1 MNTNRI
7 VITRFAPSPTG
18 NLHIGGARTALF
30 NWLFAKNQKGK
41 FLLRIEDTDTQRSKN
56 EFYEQII
63 STLKWLE
70 INWDEEPYIQS
81 NNIKSHV
88 NIANILLKNGHAY
101 KCYCTEKELED
112 EKKLYLEKKI
122 PYTYSKKCRNILE
135 NIDNKSF
142 VVRFKS
148 KIEGKT
154 VLKDLVQ
161 GNIEINNNTIEDFV
175 ILRKDNKPTYNL
187 SAAVD
192 DYQMK
197 ITHVIRGDDHKIN
210 AFKQVQIFERMNW
223 KMPEY
228 AHIPLIHS
236 KEGKKLSK
244 RDDASTVEDY
254 KKIGI
259 LPEALRNYLLRLG
272 WSYKDK
278 EIFTEEESIKFFNLK
293 NIGKSP
299 SKLDFDRIKSI
310 NEFYI
315 KSTRDDILIEKL
327 INYSKLYKKE
337 IPKQFYDTI
346 KINLSFLKNKSK
358 SLEDIYNNSKYIFSY
373 ELKDDE
379 IKKIDKSKF
388 TIIKNIYFLIKREKK
403 IDKDYLKNIF
413 DKIIETEKINFKDIG
428 QPLRIILTGSEYGPA
443 IYDIANSL
451 SFDEF
456 INRLELFF
464 SKIDKNIKNW

>member
-1 MNTNRI
+1 MNTNQI

-135 NIDNKSF
+135 DINNKSF

-388 TIIKNIYFLIKREKK
+388 TIIKNIYFLIKKEKK

-464 SKIDKNIKNW
+464 SKIDKNIKN

>member
-1 MNTNRI
+1 MNTNQV

-197 ITHVIRGDDHKIN
+197 ITHVIRGDDHKIY

-388 TIIKNIYFLIKREKK
+388 TIIKNIYFLIKKEKK

-413 DKIIETEKINFKDIG
+413 DKIIETEKVNFKDIG

-464 SKIDKNIKNW
+464 SKIDKNIKN

>member
-1 MNTNRI
+1 MNNIQR

-30 NWLFAKNQKGK
+30 NWLFSKNQKGK
-41 FLLRIEDTDTQRSKN
+41 FLLRIEDTDVQRSKD
-56 EFYEQII
+56 EYYEQII

-81 NNIKSHV
+81 KNIESHI
-88 NIANILLKNGHAY
+88 NIANTLLKNGYAY
-101 KCYCTEKELED
+101 KCYCTEKELEE
-112 EKKLYLEKKI
+112 EKKIYLEKKI

-135 NIDNKSF
+135 ENNNKSF

-148 KIEGKT
+148 KVEGKT
-154 VLKDLVQ
+154 ILKDLVQ
-161 GNIEINNNTIEDFV
+161 GNIEINNSTIEDFV

-192 DYQMK
+192 DYQMQ
-197 ITHVIRGDDHKIN
+197 ISHVIRGDDHKIN
-210 AFKQVQIFERMNW
+210 AFKQIQIFESMNW
-223 KMPEY
+223 KIPEY

-236 KEGKKLSK
+236 MEGKKLSK

-278 EIFTEEESIKFFNLK
+278 EIFSAQESIELFSLK

-299 SKLDFDRIKSI
+299 SKLDFERIKSI
-310 NEFYI
+310 NEYYI
-315 KSTRDDILIEKL
+315 KSTKDEILLEKL
-327 INYSKLYKKE
+327 IHYSELYKEK
-337 IPKQFYDTI
+337 IPKQFHETI

-373 ELKDDE
+373 ELNESE
-379 IKKIDKSKF
+379 IQKIDKSKL
-388 TIIKNIYFLIKREKK
+388 TIIKNIYSLIKKNK
-403 IDKDYLKNIF
+403 DISKDYLKSIF
-413 DKIIETEKINFKDIG
+413 DKIIETEKINFKDLG

-451 SFDEF
+451 GLDEF
-456 INRLELFF
+456 LKRLELFF
-464 SKIDKNIKNW
+464 SKMDKNIKN

>member
-1 MNTNRI
+1 MNNIQR

-30 NWLFAKNQKGK
+30 NWLFSKNQKGK
-41 FLLRIEDTDTQRSKN
+41 FLLRIEDTDVQRSKD
-56 EFYEQII
+56 EYYEQII

-81 NNIKSHV
+81 KNIESHI
-88 NIANILLKNGHAY
+88 NIANTLLKNGYAY
-101 KCYCTEKELED
+101 KCYCTEKELEE
-112 EKKLYLEKKI
+112 EKKIYLEKKI

-135 NIDNKSF
+135 ENNNKSF

-148 KIEGKT
+148 KVEGKT
-154 VLKDLVQ
+154 ILKDLVQ
-161 GNIEINNNTIEDFV
+161 GNIEINNSTIEDFV

-192 DYQMK
+192 DYQMQ
-197 ITHVIRGDDHKIN
+197 ISHVIRGDDHKIN
-210 AFKQVQIFERMNW
+210 AFKQIQIFESMNW
-223 KMPEY
+223 KIPEY

-236 KEGKKLSK
+236 MEGKKLSK

-272 WSYKDK
+272 WSCKDK
-278 EIFTEEESIKFFNLK
+278 EIFSAQESIELFSLK

-299 SKLDFDRIKSI
+299 SKLDFERIKSI
-310 NEFYI
+310 NEYYI
-315 KSTRDDILIEKL
+315 KSTKDEILLEKL
-327 INYSKLYKKE
+327 IHYSELYKEK
-337 IPKQFYDTI
+337 IPKQFHETI

-373 ELKDDE
+373 ELNESE
-379 IKKIDKSKF
+379 IKKIDKSKL
-388 TIIKNIYFLIKREKK
+388 TIIKNIHSLIKKNK
-403 IDKDYLKNIF
+403 DISKDYLKSIF
-413 DKIIETEKINFKDIG
+413 DKIIETEKINFKDLG

-443 IYDIANSL
+443 IYDIASSL
-451 SFDEF
+451 GLDEF
-456 INRLELFF
+456 VNRLELFF
-464 SKIDKNIKNW
+464 AKIDKNIKN

>member
-1 MNTNRI
+1 MNTNQI

-135 NIDNKSF
+135 DINNKSF

-154 VLKDLVQ
+154 ILKDLVQ

-210 AFKQVQIFERMNW
+210 AFKQIQIFERMNW
-223 KMPEY
+223 KMPKY

-337 IPKQFYDTI
+337 IPKQFYETI

-379 IKKIDKSKF
+379 IKRIDKSKF
-388 TIIKNIYFLIKREKK
+388 TIIKNIYFLIKKEKK

-413 DKIIETEKINFKDIG
+413 DKIIETEKVNFKDIG

-464 SKIDKNIKNW
+464 SKIDKNIKN

>member
-388 TIIKNIYFLIKREKK
+388 TIIKNIYFLIKKEKK

-413 DKIIETEKINFKDIG
+413 DKIIETEKVNFKDIG

-464 SKIDKNIKNW
+464 SKIDKNIKN

>member
-1 MNTNRI
+1 MNTI
-7 VITRFAPSPTG
+7 QKVITRFAPSPTG

-30 NWLFAKNQKGK
+30 NWLFSKNQKGK
-41 FLLRIEDTDTQRSKN
+41 FLLRIEDTDIQRSKN
-56 EFYEQII
+56 EYYEQII

-81 NNIKSHV
+81 KNIESHI

-101 KCYCTEKELED
+101 KCYCTEKDLEE

-122 PYTYSKKCRNILE
+122 PYTYSKKCRNIQ
-135 NIDNKSF
+135 DKDSNKPF
-142 VVRFKS
+142 VLRFKS
-148 KIEGKT
+148 KLDGKT
-154 VLKDLVQ
+154 TLKDLVQ
-161 GNIEINNNTIEDFV
+161 GDVEINNSTIEDFV

-197 ITHVIRGDDHKIN
+197 ISHVIRGDDHKIN
-210 AFKQVQIFERMNW
+210 AFKQIQIFESMGW
-223 KMPEY
+223 KIPEY

-278 EIFTEEESIKFFNLK
+278 EIFSEKESIEFFNLK

-315 KSTRDDILIEKL
+315 KSTKDEILLEKL
-327 INYSKLYKKE
+327 IRYSDLYKEK
-337 IPKQFYDTI
+337 IPKQFHETI

-373 ELKDDE
+373 ELKEDQMQ
-379 IKKIDKSKF
+379 KIDKSKL
-388 TIIKNIYFLIKREKK
+388 TIIKNIYSLIKKDK
-403 IDKDYLKNIF
+403 DISKDYLKNIF
-413 DKIIETEKINFKDIG
+413 DKIIENEKINFKDLG

-443 IYDIANSL
+443 IYDIASSL
-451 SFDEF
+451 GLNQFL
-456 INRLELFF
+456 NRLELFF
-464 SKIDKNIKNW
+464 SKIDKNIKN

>member
-1 MNTNRI
+1 MNNIQR

-30 NWLFAKNQKGK
+30 NWLFSKNQKGK
-41 FLLRIEDTDTQRSKN
+41 FLLRIEDTDILRSKD
-56 EFYEQII
+56 EYYEQII

-81 NNIKSHV
+81 KNIESHINV
-88 NIANILLKNGHAY
+88 ANTLLKNGYAY
-101 KCYCTEKELED
+101 KCYCTEKELEE
-112 EKKLYLEKKI
+112 EKKLCLAKKI

-135 NIDNKSF
+135 EDNKKSF

-148 KIEGKT
+148 KTEGKT
-154 VLKDLVQ
+154 VLRDLVQ
-161 GNIEINNNTIEDFV
+161 GDVEINNNTIEDFV

-197 ITHVIRGDDHKIN
+197 ISHVIRGDDHKIN
-210 AFKQVQIFERMNW
+210 AFKQIQIFESMKW
-223 KMPEY
+223 KIPDY

-236 KEGKKLSK
+236 IEGKKLSK

-278 EIFTEEESIKFFNLK
+278 EIFSVKESIELFNLK

-299 SKLDFDRIKSI
+299 SKLDFERIKSM
-310 NEFYI
+310 NEYYI
-315 KSTRDDILIEKL
+315 KSTKDEILLEKL
-327 INYSKLYKKE
+327 IHYSELYKEK
-337 IPKQFYDTI
+337 IPKQFHETI

-373 ELKDDE
+373 ELNE
-379 IKKIDKSKF
+379 NQIQKIDKSKL
-388 TIIKNIYFLIKREKK
+388 TIIKDIYSLIKKDK
-403 IDKDYLKNIF
+403 NISKDYLKSIF
-413 DKIIETEKINFKDIG
+413 DKIIETEKINFKDLG

-451 SFDEF
+451 GLDEF
-456 INRLELFF
+456 LKRLELFF
-464 SKIDKNIKNW
+464 SKMDKNIKN

>member
-1 MNTNRI
+1 MNSI
-7 VITRFAPSPTG
+7 KEVITRFAPSPTG

-30 NWLFAKNQKGK
+30 NWLFSKNKKGK
-41 FLLRIEDTDTQRSKN
+41 FLLRVEDTDIQRSKD
-56 EFYEQII
+56 EYYDQIV

-70 INWDEEPYIQS
+70 VNWDEEPYIQS
-81 NNIKSHV
+81 KNIESHINV
-88 NIANILLKNGHAY
+88 AHALLKNGQAY
-101 KCYCTEKELED
+101 KCYCTEKELEE
-112 EKKLYLEKKI
+112 EKKLYLKKKI
-122 PYTYSKKCRNILE
+122 PYVYSIKCRDIIE
-135 NIDNKSF
+135 NIKDKSF
-142 VVRFKS
+142 VIRFKS

-154 VLKDLVQ
+154 TLKDLVQ
-161 GNIEINNNTIEDFV
+161 GDVEINNITIEDFV

-192 DYQMK
+192 DHQMK
-197 ITHVIRGDDHKIN
+197 ISHVIRGDDHKIN
-210 AFKQVQIFERMNW
+210 AFKQIQIFESMKW
-223 KMPEY
+223 KIPEY

-272 WSYKDK
+272 WSYTDK
-278 EIFTEEESIKFFNLK
+278 EIISEKESIEFFNLN

-315 KSTRDDILIEKL
+315 KSTEDEILFKKL
-327 INYSKLYKKE
+327 IYYSELYKE
-337 IPKQFYDTI
+337 NIPQQFHEAI
-346 KINLSFLKNKSK
+346 KKNLSFLKNKSK

-373 ELKDDE
+373 ELKDDQ
-379 IKKIDKSKF
+379 IQKIDKSKL
-388 TIIKNIYFLIKREKK
+388 TIIKNIYSLVKKEKNTS
-403 IDKDYLKNIF
+403 KDYLKKVF
-413 DKIIETEKINFKDIG
+413 DRIIETEKINFKDIG
-428 QPLRIILTGSEYGPA
+428 QPLRIILTGSEYGPG

-464 SKIDKNIKNW
+464 EKIDKNIKN

>member
-1 MNTNRI
+1 MNTNQI

-122 PYTYSKKCRNILE
+122 PYTYSKKCRSILE

-388 TIIKNIYFLIKREKK
+388 TIIKNIYFLIKKEKK

-413 DKIIETEKINFKDIG
+413 DKIIETEKVNFKDIG

-464 SKIDKNIKNW
+464 SKIDKNIKY